1 MVFAAT
7 SCVTF
12 TEVNIT
18 AIFFPISAFVWISK
32 WVNVIGLKGLGLE
45 SNSKSGAREGA

>member
-12 TEVNIT
+12 TEVYVA
-18 AIFFPISAFVWISK
+18 AILFPVSAFVWISK
-32 WVNVIGLKGLGLE
+32 RVNVVGLEGFGLE
-45 SNSKSGAREGA
+45 SNSKSSAREGA

>member
-12 TEVNIT
+12 TKVNIA
-18 AIFFPISAFVWISK
+18 AIVFPISAFVWISK
-32 WVNVIGLKGLGLE
+32 WVNFIGIKGLGLE
-45 SNSKSGAREGA
+45 SNSNSSAREGA